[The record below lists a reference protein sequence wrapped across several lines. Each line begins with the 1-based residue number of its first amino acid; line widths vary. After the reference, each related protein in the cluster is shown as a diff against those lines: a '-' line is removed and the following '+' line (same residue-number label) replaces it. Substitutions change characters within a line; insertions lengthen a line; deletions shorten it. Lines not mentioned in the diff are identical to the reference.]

1 MAAAKVILSAE
12 RSSGKFSDRVLLL
25 GEGDQVG
32 VGRSTRE
39 LRPDT
44 NNAVFDSRVLSKHQA
59 TLIFNRGEFLLR
71 DSGSSN
77 GSFINNFRL
86 SKPGEQSLATKIY
99 SKDILRFGSQVND
112 KNKKVKEKCVIAKVL
127 LFMPNGTEAAERPTT
142 DRLYRPK
149 EEIML
154 PSADKSP
161 QKQSKVSFDQ
171 ENLIENKVDKL
182 EKILNEKLSVG
193 QDVQDDLEKQLL
205 DKESELLDKNT
216 ETLALE
222 KKVSEL
228 KETEEKMRKELE
240 AAKAEGVRMADQLA
254 TQAKEQ
260 MDSVKV
266 TDLQAEL
273 ADTKTA
279 LKRVTEEAWL
289 VKEKLRVEVEN
300 GQKRQDDTLAAQ
312 NLATQEKIAS
322 MQEELDMSRLQVKQL
337 NDLVSEADEI
347 VKDKEREVVQLT
359 ESTDRDRMLIKE
371 RDGEYLDLK
380 CLMSEENETVHQI
393 ESEMKRLLNIIS
405 EDQETILQ
413 KEKQVISLQK
423 ALRAKDE
430 FLRKESADVS
440 DTKHDI
446 EKMFQQTL
454 EEKNEE
460 INEIE
465 KEMQAIIDEK
475 ESEIFELR
483 VALEEKKQNSG
494 DSEEANKDLDGIDEA
509 NRQMELLIA
518 ANEALKTKME
528 DLMRIVVKKNEELD
542 ELKELLKKEKEQ
554 KLADIELIQQEL
566 TKNLDAR
573 ESLLQE
579 KIEKIKLDVRAQEQ
593 TESKNETFQKE
604 ILVMKVQDQQKD
616 LDIKCLQELVD
627 NKDETLRENAAL
639 LEENESEITR
649 LKIEV
654 ETSKAAEAQAAEN
667 SDVAEEKEKII
678 AQLQQKVIDEQEAS
692 KQIEDELIKLKIEFD
707 NVKDSKA
714 ETPTKDSLND
724 DETAKILRQK
734 DHDIASLRRAIQ
746 QEQEIVA
753 HVQLTQE
760 KEIIEKEREIAVLN
774 AILSQERQII
784 LDRETEIGNL
794 LAQNGGPKANG
805 LSPPARPTRK
815 KTQQQPAPLRVPSRG
830 SSVASPPVRIEAN
843 RLASLLQAT
852 LPSPCQSPRLVTSHQ
867 STLARMI
874 QAASPTDDESTM
886 TFHDALSDD
895 EDVLIADLEMDEEE
909 DDRRHRKSDI
919 VDLDSVSLS

>member
-1 MAAAKVILSAE
+1 VILSAE
-12 RSSGKFSDRVLLL
+12 RNSGKFSDRVLLL

-112 KNKKVKEKCVIAKVL
+112 KYKKVKEKCVIAKVL
-127 LFMPNGTEAAERPTT
+127 LFMPNGAEAAERPTT

-149 EEIML
+149 EEISP
-154 PSADKSP
+154 PSAEKSP

-182 EKILNEKLSVG
+182 EKILTEKLSVG

-205 DKESELLDKNT
+205 DKESELLDKNA
-216 ETLALE
+216 ETMALE
-222 KKVSEL
+222 KRVAEL
-228 KETEEKMRKELE
+228 KEVEEKMRKELE
-240 AAKAEGVRMADQLA
+240 EAKEEGVRMADQLA
-254 TQAKEQ
+254 AQAKEQ

-266 TDLQAEL
+266 TDLEAEL

-279 LKRVTEEAWL
+279 LKKVTEEAWL
-289 VKEKLRVEVEN
+289 TKEKLRVEVEN
-300 GQKRQDDTLAAQ
+300 GQKRQNDTNAAQ
-312 NLATQEKIAS
+312 NLATQEKIACL
-322 MQEELDMSRLQVKQL
+322 QEELDMSRLQVKQL

-347 VKDKEREVVQLT
+347 VKDKEREVVQLS
-359 ESTDRDRMLIKE
+359 ELVDRDRMLIKE

-380 CLMSEENETVHQI
+380 CLMTEENETVHQI

-454 EEKNEE
+454 QDKNDE

-465 KEMQAIIDEK
+465 KEMQAVIDEK

-483 VALEEKKQNSG
+483 VALEEKKENS
-494 DSEEANKDLDGIDEA
+494 SEEKTNVEEIEEA

-528 DLMRIVVKKNEELD
+528 DLMRIVEKKNEELEEVKD
-542 ELKELLKKEKEQ
+542 MLSKEKEQ
-554 KLADIELIQQEL
+554 KIADIELIQQEL

-573 ESLLQE
+573 ETQLQE
-579 KIEKIKLDVRAQEQ
+579 KIEKIKQDVRTQEQ
-593 TESKNETFQKE
+593 TEAKNEALQKE

-616 LDIKCLQELVD
+616 LDVKCLQELVD

-639 LEENESEITR
+639 IEEHESEITR

-667 SDVAEEKEKII
+667 SEVAAEKEKII
-678 AQLQQKVIDEQEAS
+678 GQLQQKVIDEQEAS
-692 KQIEDELIKLKIEFD
+692 KQIEDELIKLKIEYD
-707 NVKDSKA
+707 NLKDSKA
-714 ETPTKDSLND
+714 KTPTKEALTD

-784 LDRETEIGNL
+784 LDREAEIGKL
-794 LAQNGGPKANG
+794 LGQNGAAKANG
-805 LSPPARPTRK
+805 LSPPARPLRK
-815 KTQQQPAPLRVPSRG
+815 KTQQGQVAARVPSRG

-843 RLASLLQAT
+843 RLTSLLQAT
-852 LPSPCQSPRLVTSHQ
+852 LPSPMQSPRLVTHHQ

-886 TFHDALSDD
+886 TFHDALSDE

-909 DDRRHRKSDI
+909 DDLRHRKSDL

>member
-1 MAAAKVILSAE
+1 M
-12 RSSGKFSDRVLLL
+12 G
-25 GEGDQVG
+25 
-32 VGRSTRE
+32 
-39 LRPDT
+39 
-44 NNAVFDSRVLSKHQA
+44 
-59 TLIFNRGEFLLR
+59 
-71 DSGSSN
+71 
-77 GSFINNFRL
+77 
-86 SKPGEQSLATKIY
+86 
-99 SKDILRFGSQVND
+99 
-112 KNKKVKEKCVIAKVL
+112 
-127 LFMPNGTEAAERPTT
+127 
-142 DRLYRPK
+142 
-149 EEIML
+149 
-154 PSADKSP
+154 
-161 QKQSKVSFDQ
+161 
-171 ENLIENKVDKL
+171 
-182 EKILNEKLSVG
+182 
-193 QDVQDDLEKQLL
+193 
-205 DKESELLDKNT
+205 
-216 ETLALE
+216 
-222 KKVSEL
+222 
-228 KETEEKMRKELE
+228 
-240 AAKAEGVRMADQLA
+240 
-254 TQAKEQ
+254 

-279 LKRVTEEAWL
+279 LKKVTEEAWL
-289 VKEKLRVEVEN
+289 TKEKLRVEVEN
-300 GQKRQDDTLAAQ
+300 GQKKQNDTNAAQ
-312 NLATQEKIAS
+312 ILATQEKIACL
-322 MQEELDMSRLQVKQL
+322 QEELDMSRLQVKQL

-347 VKDKEREVVQLT
+347 VKDKEREVVQLS
-359 ESTDRDRMLIKE
+359 ELVDRDRMLIKE

-380 CLMSEENETVHQI
+380 CLMTEENETVHQI

-454 EEKNEE
+454 QDKNDE

-465 KEMQAIIDEK
+465 KEMQAVIDEK

-483 VALEEKKQNSG
+483 VALEEAK
-494 DSEEANKDLDGIDEA
+494 
-509 NRQMELLIA
+509 RQMELLIA

-528 DLMRIVVKKNEELD
+528 DLMRIVEKKNEELEEVKD
-542 ELKELLKKEKEQ
+542 MLSKEKEQ
-554 KLADIELIQQEL
+554 KIADIELIQQEL

-573 ESLLQE
+573 ETQLQE
-579 KIEKIKLDVRAQEQ
+579 KIEKIKQDVRTQEQ
-593 TESKNETFQKE
+593 TEAKNEALQKE

-616 LDIKCLQELVD
+616 LDVKCLQELVD

-639 LEENESEITR
+639 IEEHESEITR

-667 SDVAEEKEKII
+667 SEVAAEKEKII
-678 AQLQQKVIDEQEAS
+678 GQLQQKVIDEQEAS
-692 KQIEDELIKLKIEFD
+692 KQIEDELIKLKIEYD
-707 NVKDSKA
+707 NLKDSKA
-714 ETPTKDSLND
+714 KTPTKEALTD

-784 LDRETEIGNL
+784 LDREAEIGKL
-794 LAQNGGPKANG
+794 LGQNGAAKANG
-805 LSPPARPTRK
+805 LSPPARPLRK
-815 KTQQQPAPLRVPSRG
+815 KTQQGQVAARVPSRG

-843 RLASLLQAT
+843 RLTSLLQAT
-852 LPSPCQSPRLVTSHQ
+852 LPSPMQSPRLVTHHQ

-886 TFHDALSDD
+886 TFHDALSDE

-909 DDRRHRKSDI
+909 DDLRHRRSDL

>member
-1 MAAAKVILSAE
+1 
-12 RSSGKFSDRVLLL
+12 
-25 GEGDQVG
+25 
-32 VGRSTRE
+32 
-39 LRPDT
+39 
-44 NNAVFDSRVLSKHQA
+44 
-59 TLIFNRGEFLLR
+59 
-71 DSGSSN
+71 
-77 GSFINNFRL
+77 
-86 SKPGEQSLATKIY
+86 
-99 SKDILRFGSQVND
+99 
-112 KNKKVKEKCVIAKVL
+112 VL
-127 LFMPNGTEAAERPTT
+127 LFMPNGAEAAERPTT

-149 EEIML
+149 EEIAL
-154 PSADKSP
+154 PSAEKSP

-205 DKESELLDKNT
+205 DKESELLDKNA

-222 KKVSEL
+222 KKVAEL
-228 KETEEKMRKELE
+228 TEAEENTRKELE
-240 AAKAEGVRMADQLA
+240 AAKAESVRMADQLA
-254 TQAKEQ
+254 AQAKEQ

-273 ADTKTA
+273 EDTKTA

-300 GQKRQDDTLAAQ
+300 GQKKQEDTLAAQ
-312 NLATQEKIAS
+312 NLATQEKIAN

-359 ESTDRDRMLIKE
+359 ELVDRDRMLIKE

-380 CLMSEENETVHQI
+380 CLMTEENETVHQI

-440 DTKHDI
+440 ETKHDI

-460 INEIE
+460 INELE

-483 VALEEKKQNSG
+483 VALEEKKQNS
-494 DSEEANKDLDGIDEA
+494 EEANKDTEGIEEA
-509 NRQMELLIA
+509 NRQMELLLA

-528 DLMRIVVKKNEELD
+528 DLMRIVEKKNDELE
-542 ELKELLKKEKEQ
+542 ELKELTKKEKE
-554 KLADIELIQQEL
+554 KNLADIELIQQEL

-573 ESLLQE
+573 ESALQE
-579 KIEKIKLDVRAQEQ
+579 KIEKIKLDVRTQEQ
-593 TESKNETFQKE
+593 TEAKNEALQKE

-616 LDIKCLQELVD
+616 LDVKCLQELVD
-627 NKDETLRENAAL
+627 AKDETLRENAAL

-667 SDVAEEKEKII
+667 LDVVEEKEKII

-707 NVKDSKA
+707 NLKDCKA
-714 ETPTKDSLND
+714 KTPTKESLND

-784 LDRETEIGNL
+784 LDREAEIGKL
-794 LAQNGGPKANG
+794 LGQNGGPKANG
-805 LSPPARPTRK
+805 LSPPARPSRK
-815 KTQQQPAPLRVPSRG
+815 KPGSQQAARVPSRG
-830 SSVASPPVRIEAN
+830 SSVASPP
-843 RLASLLQAT
+843 AT

-886 TFHDALSDD
+886 TFHDALSDE
-895 EDVLIADLEMDEEE
+895 EDVLIADLEMDDEE